1 MSERIS
7 VAARTIHNS
16 DRLDIELIES
26 PYGRPPQVAII
37 WPAQPTTCESGQLD
51 AVVAAAM
58 RILANSVLSP
68 WPASEYNESSSPTG
82 ETPRKFLP
90 GRFSFP
96 TGQATLRLPH
106 STPIVN
112 RCAVTATG

>member
-7 VAARTIHNS
+7 VATGTIHNS

-37 WPAQPTTCESGQLD
+37 WSAQPTTCEPGQLD

-58 RILANSVLSP
+58 RILANSVCHPGRHPSTTKALAPQEKRPGNFFRGVSH
-68 WPASEYNESSSPTG
+68 S
-82 ETPRKFLP
+82 LP
-90 GRFSFP
+90 GR
-96 TGQATLRLPH
+96 QH
-106 STPIVN
+106 SGCRIQ
-112 RCAVTATG
+112 RQR